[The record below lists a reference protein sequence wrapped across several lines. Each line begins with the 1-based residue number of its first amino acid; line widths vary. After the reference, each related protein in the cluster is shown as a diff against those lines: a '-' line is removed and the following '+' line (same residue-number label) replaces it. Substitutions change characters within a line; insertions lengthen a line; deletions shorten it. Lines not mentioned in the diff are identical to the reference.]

1 MIDHICKGG
10 DYESD
15 DSFLEIDEYGTYT
28 TLSRYSKYREY
39 DYLSTMSFRLFLTN

>member
-10 DYESD
+10 DFESD
-15 DSFLEIDEYGTYT
+15 DDFSEISNYGLYT

-39 DYLSTMSFRLFLTN
+39 DYLSTTSFRLFLTN